1 MNYAIIVAGGKG
13 KRMHTRINKLF
24 LLLNKEPIV
33 WHTLST
39 FQNCKSINKIILV
52 ARPEDKGKFESI
64 IKKNNTRTK
73 SGTKSVGFKKVI
85 KIADGG
91 AERQDSVY
99 NGIKAIGKAN
109 DDDIILIHNAANPFV
124 DEAAINNCISAAK
137 KYGTAVVGF
146 PARDTIKVVEDG
158 FVRQTID
165 RRRLWQV
172 QTPQAMKYFLAKKAF
187 ERAYRE
193 KFYGTDDVSLVERLG
208 GSVKAVYC
216 PRENIKIT
224 EPYDLAYAN
233 KLSNASRIGIGQDSH
248 KFSNDESKKLVL
260 GGLEIKNEA
269 GFEANS
275 DGDVILHALFNALST
290 AIGEKSLGFYA
301 DKMCED
307 GVTNSKKYIEFILN
321 KVKERN
327 CKISN
332 VAIMLEGKKPRIDEY
347 ADKIKNSLSKLLK
360 VKEEHIGIAATSGEG
375 LTEFGKGNG
384 MQCFAA
390 ASLKKC

>member
-13 KRMHTRINKLF
+13 RRMHARINKLF
-24 LLLNKEPIV
+24 LLLNKDPIIF
-33 WHTLST
+33 HTLKK
-39 FQNCKSINKIILV
+39 FQDCKNINKIILV
-52 ARPEDKGKFESI
+52 IRPEDRNKFEAIAKNSKFKKI
-64 IKKNNTRTK
+64 IKI
-73 SGTKSVGFKKVI
+73 V
-85 KIADGG
+85 DGG

-99 NGIKAIGKAN
+99 DGIKAVKNAK
-109 DDDIILIHNAANPFV
+109 DDDVILIHNAANPFV

-137 KYGTAVVGF
+137 KYGAAVVGF
-146 PARDTIKVVEDG
+146 PAKDTIKVVEDG

-165 RRRLWQV
+165 RKLLWQA
-172 QTPQAMKYFLAKKAF
+172 QTPQAMKYFLAKKSF
-187 ERAYRE
+187 ERAYGE
-193 KFYGTDDVSLVERLG
+193 KFYGTDDVSLVEKLG

-224 EPYDLAYAN
+224 DPYDLAYAN

-248 KFSNDESKKLVL
+248 RFSKDKSKKLVL
-260 GGLEIKNEA
+260 GGLQIKNES

-301 DKMCED
+301 DKMLKD
-307 GVTNSKKYIEFILN
+307 GVTDSRKYLELVLN
-321 KVKERN
+321 KINEKN
-327 CKISN
+327 YKINN

-347 ADKIKNSLSKLLK
+347 TDKIKGSLSKILK
-360 VKEEHIGIAATSGEG
+360 IKKENIGIAATSGEE
-375 LTEFGKGNG
+375 LTEFGKGRG

-390 ASLKKC
+390 IALKMGD

>member
-13 KRMHTRINKLF
+13 KRMHKRINKLF
-24 LLLNKEPIV
+24 LLLNKEPII
-33 WHTLST
+33 WHTLNT

-52 ARPEDKGKFESI
+52 ARPEDKNKFKAIITKNKFNKI
-64 IKKNNTRTK
+64 IKI
-73 SGTKSVGFKKVI
+73 V
-85 KIADGG
+85 DGG
-91 AERQDSVY
+91 LERQDSVY
-99 NGIKAIGKAN
+99 NGIKAVDKASN
-109 DDDIILIHNAANPFV
+109 DDIILIHNAVNPFI
-124 DEAAINNCISAAK
+124 DEATINNCINAAK
-137 KYGTAVVGF
+137 KYGAAAVGF
-146 PARDTIKVVEDG
+146 PAKDTIKVVEDG
-158 FVRQTID
+158 LVRQTID
-165 RRRLWQV
+165 RSLIWQV
-172 QTPQAMKYFLAKKAF
+172 QTPQAIKYFLAKKAF
-187 ERAYRE
+187 ERAYAD

-208 GSVKAVYC
+208 GSVKIVYC

-233 KLSNASRIGIGQDSH
+233 KMVNASKIGIGQDSH
-248 KFSNDESKKLVL
+248 KFSNDKNKKLML
-260 GGLEIKNEA
+260 GGIRIENEA

-307 GVTNSKKYIEFILN
+307 DITDSKKYVEFILN

-327 CKISN
+327 YKISN
-332 VAIMLEGKKPRIDEY
+332 VAIMLEGKKPEIDEHIE
-347 ADKIKNSLSKLLK
+347 KIKKSLSRLLK
-360 VKEEHIGIAATSGEG
+360 IKEENIGIAATSGEE

-390 ASLKKC
+390 ISLRTK

>member
-13 KRMHTRINKLF
+13 KRMRKRINKLF
-24 LLLNKEPIV
+24 LLLNKEPII
-33 WHTLST
+33 WHTLNT

-52 ARPEDKGKFESI
+52 ARPEDKNKFKAI
-64 IKKNNTRTK
+64 IKKNEFNK
-73 SGTKSVGFKKVI
+73 II
-85 KIADGG
+85 KIVDGG
-91 AERQDSVY
+91 IERQDSVY
-99 NGIKAIGKAN
+99 NGIKAVDKASN
-109 DDDIILIHNAANPFV
+109 DDIILIHNAVNPFI
-124 DEAAINNCISAAK
+124 DEATINNCINAAK
-137 KYGTAVVGF
+137 KYGAAAVGF
-146 PARDTIKVVEDG
+146 PAKDTIKVVEDG
-158 FVRQTID
+158 LVRQTID
-165 RRRLWQV
+165 RSLIWQV
-172 QTPQAMKYFLAKKAF
+172 QTPQAIKYFLAKKAF
-187 ERAYRE
+187 ERAYAD

-208 GSVKAVYC
+208 GSVKIVYC

-233 KLSNASRIGIGQDSH
+233 KMVNASKIGIGQDSH
-248 KFSNDESKKLVL
+248 KFSNDKNKKLML
-260 GGLEIKNEA
+260 GGIRIENEA

-307 GVTNSKKYIEFILN
+307 DITDSKKYVEFILN

-327 CKISN
+327 YKISN
-332 VAIMLEGKKPRIDEY
+332 VAIMLEGKKPEIDEHIE
-347 ADKIKNSLSKLLK
+347 KIKKSLSRLLK
-360 VKEEHIGIAATSGEG
+360 IKEENIGIAATSGEE

-390 ASLKKC
+390 ISLRTK